1 MTTLH
6 KHIQDQQDIA
16 TNLCG
21 VLEALSILD
30 NEGCAPGAVTS
41 LVSVARNL
49 AEGLAEGLDIVNLP
63 EDAA

>member
-1 MTTLH
+1 MTPLR
-6 KHIQDQQDIA
+6 KHIQDQQGIA

-21 VLEALSILD
+21 VFEALSILD

-41 LVSVARNL
+41 LISVGRNL
-49 AEGLAEGLDIVNLP
+49 AEALNEGLDIVNLP